1 MYPYLNLGHNILF
14 PLYNLFIGIGIVFGL
29 IYLDRQCNSLKI
41 KFLTDRNLHISL
53 IISIILGF
61 LGAKIFD
68 LIYLGNNINLHNL
81 YIGGTT
87 FMGGVITAGIV
98 FVLINSLLKTNN
110 LFAFNLVVP
119 SLMIAH
125 IFGRIGC
132 FLGGCCYGN
141 PTNLFFGVKYPET
154 APASVHFG
162 SSIYSHP
169 TQLYE
174 SFFLIVCFIV
184 IEKYSLFK
192 NKIFVYLIGYGTF
205 RFFIEF
211 IRADERGQILTELIS
226 PSQITSILFVLF
238 GIISILIRFYF
249 SKKSA
254 STNNF

>member
-1 MYPYLNLGHNILF
+1 MYPHLNLGHNIAL
-14 PLYNLFIGIGIVFGL
+14 PLYNLFIGIGIIFGL
-29 IYLDRQCNSLKI
+29 LYLDKQIRFRKV
-41 KFLTDRNLHISL
+41 KFITDRNIYFSL
-53 IISIILGF
+53 IASILLGF

-81 YIGGTT
+81 YSGGIT
-87 FMGGVITAGIV
+87 FMGGVITSGIV

-132 FLGGCCYGN
+132 FLGGCCYGSH
-141 PTNLFFGVKYPET
+141 TETLFGVKYPET

-238 GIISILIRFYF
+238 GIISILIRFNF
-249 SKKSA
+249 SKKSTY
-254 STNNF
+254 TNNF

>member
-14 PLYNLFIGIGIVFGL
+14 PLYNLFIGFGIIFGL

-53 IISIILGF
+53 IISVILGF

-68 LIYLGNNINLHNL
+68 LIFLGGILNLHNL
-81 YIGGTT
+81 YTGGTT

-125 IFGRIGC
+125 FFGRIGC
-132 FLGGCCYGN
+132 FLGGCCYGSH
-141 PTNLFFGVKYPET
+141 TETLFGVKYPET

-238 GIISILIRFYF
+238 GIISILIRFNF